1 MILPH
6 LLFSPSIPAWA
17 LGALALVGL
26 ALTAL
31 AARGRGPGPWWR
43 LLPLAVLLLALANPR
58 LTEEEST
65 PLDDTAL
72 VVVDESASMNVGGRH
87 DQAEAALADVLAKIK
102 RLSGLD
108 VRVERYRPAAGRD
121 EGTQLF
127 RAIDRA
133 LADIPRSRLAGIVA
147 ITDGQ
152 VHDVPAKPDLGAP
165 FHVLIAG
172 RHDERDRRLVIDQ
185 APAFGIVGNP
195 TSLAFHVEDP
205 GYEGPVSVTVRRDG
219 GPPSAIDVPLNQP
232 ASIDLPLDHAG
243 QNIVELEA
251 AAAPNELTLA
261 NNRAAVIV
269 NGVRDRLRVLL
280 VSGEPHA
287 GERVW
292 RNLLKAD
299 PSVDLVHFTI
309 LRPPEKTDATPL
321 RDLALIAFPVREL
334 FEEKLHGFDLI
345 ILDRFRLRALLP
357 ANYYRNIA
365 DYVRGGGALLLA
377 AGPEFSGGDSPFVST
392 LSSVLPAAPTG
403 HDLEQFFVPQL
414 TELGRR
420 HPVTSGLPGAETD
433 PPQWGPWA
441 RIIGST
447 VNAHGTVLMTGSDGT
462 PLLVLDH
469 VGDGRVAELLTDTA
483 WLWSRGY
490 QGGGPQA
497 ELLRRLAHWMMK
509 EPELEEE
516 QLNAELHGDALE
528 VQRRSLTP
536 GDATVTVTAPD
547 GTESKLTLA
556 DTGTGAAAGRLT
568 VSQDGLW
575 RVSDGKHV
583 ALAAAGSLAPIELA
597 DLRAT
602 GDKLAPVVAA
612 NGGGLSWIVDGMP
625 EIRRVDPGSTAAG
638 NHWIGMRANR
648 DRVVTALRDS
658 PLIPAPLLLLLGLGG
673 LVLAWWREGR

>member
-6 LLFSPSIPAWA
+6 LLFSPSIPYWA
-17 LGALALVGL
+17 LAAIGLAGL

-65 PLDDTAL
+65 PLNDTA
-72 VVVDESASMNVGGRH
+72 VVIVDESASMGVGGRH
-87 DQAEAALADVLAKIK
+87 DQAEAALADVLAKMK
-102 RLSGLD
+102 RLTGLD

-127 RAIDRA
+127 HALDRA
-133 LADIPRSRLAGIVA
+133 LADIPRNRLAGIVA
-147 ITDGQ
+147 ITDGE

-172 RHDERDRRLVIDQ
+172 QHNERDRRLVIDQ

-195 TSLAFHVEDP
+195 TTLSFHVEDP
-205 GYEGPVSVTVRRDG
+205 GQTGSAGVTVRRDG
-219 GPPSAIDVPLNQP
+219 GPPSTIDVPLNQP
-232 ASIDLPLDHAG
+232 ATLDIPLDHAG
-243 QNIVELEA
+243 PNVVELEA
-251 AAAPNELTLA
+251 AAVPGELTLA
-261 NNRAAVIV
+261 NNRAAIIV

-309 LRPPEKTDATPL
+309 LRPPEKTDGTPL

-357 ANYYRNIA
+357 VGYYKNIA
-365 DYVRGGGALLLA
+365 DYVHAGGALLLA
-377 AGPEFSGGDSPFVST
+377 AGPEFSGPDSPFSSS
-392 LSSVLPAAPTG
+392 LASVLPAAPAG
-403 HDLEQFFVPQL
+403 HDFEQLFVPQL
-414 TELGRR
+414 TDVGRR
-420 HPVTSGLPGAETD
+420 HPVTAGLPGAETD
-433 PPQWGPWA
+433 PPSWGPWA

-447 VNAHGTVLMTGSDGT
+447 VKGQGTVLMTGPDGS
-462 PLLVLDH
+462 PLLVLDR

-516 QLNAELHGDALE
+516 QLNAELRGDALE
-528 VQRRSLTP
+528 VKRRSLTP
-536 GDATVTVTAPD
+536 SGATVTVTAPD
-547 GTESKLTLA
+547 GTESKLALA
-556 DTGTGAAAGRLT
+556 DQGNGVATGRLT
-568 VSQDGLW
+568 VNQDGLW
-575 RVSDGKHV
+575 RVADGKHV
-583 ALAAAGSLAPIELA
+583 ALAASGSLAPIELA
-597 DLRAT
+597 ELRAT
-602 GDKLAPVVAA
+602 AEKLAPVAAA
-612 NGGGLSWIVDGMP
+612 NGGGISWIVDGLP
-625 EIRRVDPGSTAAG
+625 DIRRVEPGSTSAG
-638 NHWIGMRANR
+638 SHWIGMRANH